1 MITNTNAPAMPHE
14 TAAGRARV
22 RARAKAGRLDS
33 MPAWKLART
42 SGATWREA
50 IDVVLAAIRA
60 LHGGGYLPL
69 HWTLLG
75 HGEDEAPDT
84 EGPIPGGLSVAE
96 RAAIRGPLGRYA
108 AARAAGYD
116 DARAREHTHRQ
127 WAERITIGATE
138 RAQADRT
145 AIADGLVWVP
155 AGRGVRRAAIAP
167 HVVTVI
173 HEKAGTAAHPR
184 WPVLGWWC
192 LPSVTAV
199 LGGGS

>member
-1 MITNTNAPAMPHE
+1 MIINKDAPPVSQKA
-14 TAAGRARV
+14 AAGRARV

-33 MPAWKLART
+33 MPDWQLARA

-50 IDVVLAAIRA
+50 IDIVLAAIRT

-116 DARAREHTHRQ
+116 DAAAREHTHRQ

-192 LPSVTAV
+192 LPPVAAV
-199 LGGGS
+199 LQGGS